1 MPDKI
6 IRDAEERM
14 KKAVESITTRFSSVR
29 TGRASPS
36 LLDGIRVD
44 YYGTKSP
51 INQMATISV
60 PEPRLIVIQPW
71 DKTVIK
77 EIEKAIVQSNI
88 GLTPNVDKNVIRLV
102 VPELTEERRKEL
114 VRHVHNLAEEGRV
127 AIRNIRREANSEIR
141 KLEKAK
147 DISEDDRY
155 FYEEEIQETTD
166 NYIKEIDELLSSK
179 EEEIMEV

>member
-6 IRDAEERM
+6 IKDAEERM
-14 KKAVESITTRFSSVR
+14 KKAIESITTRFSSVR
-29 TGRASPS
+29 TGRASAS

-71 DKTVIK
+71 DRTVIK
-77 EIEKAIVQSNI
+77 DIEKAIVQANI
-88 GLTPNVDKNVIRLV
+88 GLNPNVDKNVIRLV
-102 VPELTEERRKEL
+102 IPELTEERRKEL

-127 AIRNIRREANSEIR
+127 AVRNIRRDVNSEIR

-147 DISEDDRY
+147 DLSEDDRY
-155 FYEEEIQETTD
+155 FYEDEVQEITD
-166 NYIKEIDELLSSK
+166 KYIGEIDKLLESK
-179 EEEIMEV
+179 EKEIMEV

>member
-1 MPDKI
+1 
-6 IRDAEERM
+6 
-14 KKAVESITTRFSSVR
+14 
-29 TGRASPS
+29 
-36 LLDGIRVD
+36 
-44 YYGTKSP
+44 
-51 INQMATISV
+51 
-60 PEPRLIVIQPW
+60 
-71 DKTVIK
+71 
-77 EIEKAIVQSNI
+77 
-88 GLTPNVDKNVIRLV
+88 
-102 VPELTEERRKEL
+102 LTEERRKEL